1 MTQWVGAA
9 MPRKEDRRMLLGRG
23 RFVGDLTRP
32 GLLHAAFV
40 RSPHAHARIT
50 RIDPAAALRAA
61 GVEQVLTAKSLGDP
75 YLLAILERDEFVP
88 TEMPIL
94 AGDKVR
100 FVGEPVAVVIADDA
114 YRAEDAAELVEVDWD
129 PQPAVA
135 SIETAI
141 AAGAPRLHDH
151 GNCLVDLLMFDDE
164 RLPQIFA
171 TAKATVSATFR
182 SARVAALPLEG
193 RACLAEW
200 DDRDDQLV
208 MHVSTQVPHQVRSG
222 VAQALQMPE
231 RSIRVIAPDVGGG
244 FGLKCVVGRE
254 EVAVAAA
261 ALRLRRP
268 VRWIEDRQ
276 ENLTAA
282 FHGHEQRYQVRAAFD
297 AEGRILGLDAEVD
310 CDTGAYSVFPFT
322 CAVEPLMA
330 ATELPG
336 VYKVPAYRARG
347 RAIATNKAPAA
358 PYRGV
363 SRPQIVLVMERLM
376 EKAAAALGLG
386 PLQVRRANLI
396 GKHEFP
402 YTGVNQVTYDEGSY
416 RESLDLAERIVTE
429 KAWAAERDMLR
440 KAGQRAGIGYACFS
454 ERTAYGTS
462 AMAVRRMRMTPGY
475 DTALVRMDPTGEVIV
490 TTGTCGHGQGHE
502 TTFAQIV
509 ADRLG
514 VHPDQVRLRQGDTDL
529 ASYGWGTW
537 GSRSV
542 VIGGGA
548 ARPGRGR
555 GGRTAA
561 QDRRQPA
568 GGQPGRHRARRGPG
582 PRPRRRHRGDSDLRA
597 GQAGPFPGPPA
608 GRGPALRAGGPGHV
622 RPARH
627 RLQRLPRGHGGDR
640 PGHLCY
646 PAAPLPGRRGLRR
659 GHQPDGGRRAGARRR
674 HAGRGGR
681 AARAGPLRLRR
692 PAGQRHLDGLPGAHR
707 SGNVRRGHRP
717 PADAL
722 QVQRDGRE
730 GDGGGRHDR
739 RPGRRPGCHQRR
751 DVRHRRALRPHPGAA
766 AGRERRAQRSRGY
779 PMKDLHDIRLTVNGR
794 EHELVVE
801 ARRTLADMLRHD
813 LGYTGTHLGCE
824 HGICGACTVI
834 LDGAPVRACLI
845 FGVQADGAEVRT
857 VEGLAD
863 GEQLSDLQQAFS
875 DHHALQCGFCT
886 PGFLMLAEAYLAED
900 ATQLTEEQARELV
913 AANLCRCTGYQGIIE
928 AVLATARARR
938 SREPGG
944 RKPAD
949 QA

>member
-1 MTQWVGAA
+1 MNGWIGVSL
-9 MPRKEDRRMLLGRG
+9 PRKEDRRMLLGRG

-40 RSPHAHARIT
+40 RSPHAHALLNK
-50 RIDPAAALRAA
+50 IDGTAASQAP
-61 GVEQVLTAKSLGDP
+61 GVERLFTADSLGHP
-75 YLLAILERDEFVP
+75 CLLAMLERDEFVP
-88 TEMPIL
+88 TAMPIL

-100 FVGEPVAVVIADDA
+100 FVGEPVAMVIADDA

-129 PQPAVA
+129 PQPAVVNMDA
-135 SIETAI
+135 ATA
-141 AAGAPRLHDH
+141 ADAPRLHDR
-151 GNCLVDLLMFDDE
+151 GNCLIDLLMFDDD

-171 TAKATVSATFR
+171 EAKTTVSATFC
-182 SARVAALPLEG
+182 SARLAALPLEG

-222 VAQALQMPE
+222 VAQALGLPE

-261 ALRLRRP
+261 ARQLRRP
-268 VRWIEDRQ
+268 VRWTEDRQ

-297 AEGRILGLDAEVD
+297 AEGRILGLDAEID
-310 CDTGAYSVFPFT
+310 CDTGAYSAFPFT

-402 YTGVNQVTYDEGSY
+402 YTGVNKITYDEGSY
-416 RESLDLAERIVTE
+416 RESLDLAEQIVTE
-429 KAWAAERDMLR
+429 RAWAAERDTLR
-440 KAGQRAGIGYACFS
+440 SAGQRAGIGYACFS
-454 ERTAYGTS
+454 ERTAFGTPTMS
-462 AMAVRRMRMTPGY
+462 QRRMRMTPGY

-514 VHPDQVRLRQGDTDL
+514 IHPSQVRLRQGDTDL

-548 ARPGRGR
+548 A
-555 GGRTAA
+555 
-561 QDRRQPA
+561 
-568 GGQPGRHRARRGPG
+568 
-582 PRPRRRHRGDSDLRA
+582 
-597 GQAGPFPGPPA
+597 
-608 GRGPALRAGGPGHV
+608 
-622 RPARH
+622 
-627 RLQRLPRGHGGDR
+627 
-640 PGHLCY
+640 
-646 PAAPLPGRRGLRR
+646 
-659 GHQPDGGRRAGARRR
+659 
-674 HAGRGGR
+674 GR
-681 AARAGPLRLRR
+681 AADKVADQLRR
-692 PAGQRHLDGLPGAHR
+692 VAASQLEASPADVELAGGVARIRGDDTAAVPIPELARLVYFQAHR
-707 SGNVRRGHRP
+707 LAEDLRYGLEARATFDPPGTFSNACHAAMVVIDPGTGAIRLHRYLVVEDCGVVINPMVVDGQVR
-717 PADAL
+717 
-722 QVQRDGRE
+722 
-730 GDGGGRHDR
+730 GGVT
-739 RPGRRPGCHQRR
+739 Q
-751 DVRHRRALRPHPGAA
+751 GAA
-766 AGRERRAQRSRGY
+766 AALLERISFDPEGQPVSA
-779 PMKDLHDIRLTVNGR
+779 
-794 EHELVVE
+794 
-801 ARRTLADMLRHD
+801 TLMDYLAPTAAEM
-813 LGYTGTHLGCE
+813 
-824 HGICGACTVI
+824 CTVDVVHLQTPSQFSETGAKGMGEGGTI
-834 LDGAPVRACLI
+834 GAPAAVL
-845 FGVQADGAEVRT
+845 GAIND
-857 VEGLAD
+857 A
-863 GEQLSDLQQAFS
+863 LSDTDVRF
-875 DHHALQCGFCT
+875 DHIPVLPHEVSAALSPAG
-886 PGFLMLAEAYLAED
+886 
-900 ATQLTEEQARELV
+900 
-913 AANLCRCTGYQGIIE
+913 
-928 AVLATARARR
+928 ATA
-938 SREPGG
+938 
-944 RKPAD
+944 
-949 QA
+949 

>member
-40 RSPHAHARIT
+40 RSPHAHARMT
-50 RIDPAAALRAA
+50 RIDPAAALKAP
-61 GVEQVLTAKSLGDP
+61 GVEQVLTAKSLGHP
-75 YLLAILERDEFVP
+75 YLLAVLERDEFVP

-94 AGDKVR
+94 AADKAR
-100 FVGEPVAVVIADDA
+100 FVGEPVAMVIADDA

-222 VAQALQMPE
+222 VAQALHMPE

-297 AEGRILGLDAEVD
+297 AEGRILALDAEVD

-396 GKHEFP
+396 GQHEFP
-402 YTGVNQVTYDEGSY
+402 YTGVNQITYEEGSY

-440 KAGQRAGIGYACFS
+440 NAGQRAGIGYACFS
-454 ERTAYGTS
+454 ERTAYGTQ
-462 AMAVRRMRMTPGY
+462 AMSVRRMRMTPGY

-514 VHPDQVRLRQGDTDL
+514 VHPDQVRLRQGDTDI

-548 ARPGRGR
+548 A
-555 GGRTAA
+555 
-561 QDRRQPA
+561 
-568 GGQPGRHRARRGPG
+568 
-582 PRPRRRHRGDSDLRA
+582 
-597 GQAGPFPGPPA
+597 
-608 GRGPALRAGGPGHV
+608 
-622 RPARH
+622 
-627 RLQRLPRGHGGDR
+627 
-640 PGHLCY
+640 
-646 PAAPLPGRRGLRR
+646 
-659 GHQPDGGRRAGARRR
+659 
-674 HAGRGGR
+674 GR
-681 AARAGPLRLRR
+681 AADAV
-692 PAGQRHLDGLPGAHR
+692 AGQLRKIAASQLEASPADIELAEGLARVRGDDTAAIPISELARLAHFQAHR
-707 SGNVRRGHRP
+707 LDEDLRYGLEARATFDPPGTFSNACHAAMVVIDPGTCAIRLHRYLVVEDCGVVINPMVVDGQVR
-717 PADAL
+717 
-722 QVQRDGRE
+722 
-730 GDGGGRHDR
+730 GGVT
-739 RPGRRPGCHQRR
+739 Q
-751 DVRHRRALRPHPGAA
+751 GAA
-766 AGRERRAQRSRGY
+766 AALLERIGFDSEGQPVSATLMDY
-779 PMKDLHDIRLTVNGR
+779 LAPTAAEMCAVDIVHLQTPSKFS
-794 EHELVVE
+794 E
-801 ARRTLADMLRHD
+801 
-813 LGYTGTHLGCE
+813 TGAKGMGEGGT
-824 HGICGACTVI
+824 I
-834 LDGAPVRACLI
+834 GAPA
-845 FGVQADGAEVRT
+845 
-857 VEGLAD
+857 
-863 GEQLSDLQQAFS
+863 
-875 DHHALQCGFCT
+875 
-886 PGFLMLAEAYLAED
+886 
-900 ATQLTEEQARELV
+900 
-913 AANLCRCTGYQGIIE
+913 
-928 AVLATARARR
+928 AVLGAINDAMSDTDVRFDHIPVLPQDVSAALNGAGAT
-938 SREPGG
+938 P
-944 RKPAD
+944 
-949 QA
+949 